1 MKEIMKSELMN
12 EILISNESLLTKDDD
27 DDDMDEKRQAQSLNV
42 FGNIKKAE

>member
-12 EILISNESLLTKDDD
+12 EILISNESLLNKDD

>member
-12 EILISNESLLTKDDD
+12 EILISNESLLNKD